1 MPNPR
6 KDESKDEYLQRC
18 MGDEETLSKYP
29 DESQRYA
36 VCESMWSNYD
46 SVRISFDYD
55 GVLNTKKGFDL
66 AKEKVTQGAD
76 VYIISAR
83 NHKDGMIAKAKEL
96 GIDESKVFAT
106 GSNNDKIKKVKE
118 LNISTHYDNNGMVV
132 QKLGQQGKLFQ

>member
-6 KDESKDEYLQRC
+6 KDESKDDYLQRC

-36 VCESMWSNYD
+36 VCESMWSSYD

-66 AKEKVTQGAD
+66 AKEKVSQGAD

-83 NHKDGMIAKAKEL
+83 NHKEGMIAKAKEL
-96 GIDESKVFAT
+96 GIRNPIFEEKIVSK
-106 GSNNDKIKKVKE
+106 GKHILSKKIEKE
-118 LNISTHYDNNGMVV
+118 LNYTFKVI
-132 QKLGQQGKLFQ
+132 K